1 MIIVDVVLDC
11 VNGKNEKKTAMDPN
25 FTGLAY
31 DLIMLSQSSGGK
43 ERTEEEWKKIV
54 FEAGFGRYNI
64 ISIPALP
71 TVIEVFPKWALQQEW
86 NKAQSEWSFWQGLNQ
101 DIIK

>member
-25 FTGLAY
+25 FTGLAC
-31 DLIMLSQSSGGK
+31 DLIMLAQSSGGK

-71 TVIEVFPKWALQQEW
+71 TVIEVFPK
-86 NKAQSEWSFWQGLNQ
+86 
-101 DIIK
+101 